1 MQSKVVSD
9 LPASNEVWTDTMPI
23 PLTELPFPI
32 QPPSHFE
39 QACMFVPLLGWGIAA
54 GLEARRRRPRT
65 DFIAKQ
71 IAGRRHSTTA
81 AWGDDPR
88 RLAVASTVCDTIRAV
103 FGWPNSHFLP
113 DDRLDLLMWEVGGE
127 FDELLGRWNCEKVR
141 TTLGTIAPSPNM
153 TLGKLVDDIV
163 RRPERCP
170 TADMIYGPRQNDA
183 RNVVGRGPAGDG
195 CRTKRAS
202 LGDHTNGN

>member
-9 LPASNEVWTDTMPI
+9 LSTFDEVWTDTMPL
-23 PLTELPFPI
+23 PLTELPLPI

-71 IAGRRHSTTA
+71 IAERRHSTMG

-88 RLAVASTVCDTIRAV
+88 RLAVASSVCDTIR
-103 FGWPNSHFLP
+103 
-113 DDRLDLLMWEVGGE
+113 
-127 FDELLGRWNCEKVR
+127 
-141 TTLGTIAPSPNM
+141 
-153 TLGKLVDDIV
+153 
-163 RRPERCP
+163 
-170 TADMIYGPRQNDA
+170 
-183 RNVVGRGPAGDG
+183 VV
-195 CRTKRAS
+195 
-202 LGDHTNGN
+202 